1 MIKKHFF
8 IAKGI
13 NVSSRMIDG
22 LSYIYLED
30 RKQLLQ
36 LNEIG
41 SFIWEQINGVK
52 TIADIIKACLKE
64 YEGNKKEVVESIVE
78 FLEILLQER
87 MIKISI
93 NKFKGVMRNV

>member
-41 SFIWEQINGVK
+41 SFIWEVNAYEK
-52 TIADIIKACLKE
+52 TVYKTCDRRARTRNTE
-64 YEGNKKEVVESIVE
+64 
-78 FLEILLQER
+78 QER
-87 MIKISI
+87 MFTRGLS
-93 NKFKGVMRNV
+93 R